1 MTTSCCY
8 VKIMDA
14 VINGAIV
21 LAKSKNLPELTKVH
35 QVNTQNRANIHEQS
49 TLMSSSNI
57 SKTSGINHCIYTD
70 TCNYISII
78 QQEFTL
84 SGTCKIAAS
93 HQAVLIATIGERVVS
108 THILSAVESGSNQF
122 DTPSDEVCV
131 NFSMPLDFTLLNEY
145 VHLSIKFTL
154 FNKTQRVL
162 IDLPVSDLLVN
173 ALGSDFKVES
183 IAPSY
188 GFFGGGKS
196 EPLIVEVGGNI
207 RSLTLSLDQQKS
219 FLNLRGLTFF
229 DADNNPIP
237 ADGMS
242 VSCSSTNQPDPHS
255 TKLLH
260 GQGFHSKR
268 EDCPWITVTFETLSF
283 VKRVEVSNR
292 RDKLGSRAQKLRIS
306 VVDEFHAK
314 FAAYSPFSQLSIAEF
329 LIKIFEMGA
338 YTALFTKDILT
349 RREAI
354 LDCVLASL
362 TSKPQNKE
370 TVFFALNFISTWA
383 TELPIQYLHNK
394 ELKILATYIF
404 EATKGRLGF
413 SLMPFSRLLPYTNN
427 LEFLELELNR
437 LRDKN
442 SLANIM
448 FTKHGL
454 SKQGMLVQNILDVL
468 KTLDTVMND
477 FAEMG
482 LRPCLAYGTLLGA
495 YREKQFIAHDDDVD
509 ILVEFADE
517 GLTREKAYALRTKL
531 IEQLDLKKYRVS
543 SGSKVPTNLNIHLYL
558 KETNIMID
566 VFPYWHDGENAILH
580 MEKMAIRAIPRTILA
595 GRTEIELA
603 GKTFMAPGE
612 TEAFLVER
620 YGETWNVS
628 DKYHEWTWPIKT
640 QQTDNEA

>member
-14 VINGAIV
+14 IINGAIV

-84 SGTCKIAAS
+84 SGTCKIAAN

-108 THILSAVESGSNQF
+108 THILSALESGTNKF

-131 NFSMPLDFTLLNEY
+131 NFSMQLDFTLLYKLVN
-145 VHLSIKFTL
+145 LSIKFTL

-173 ALGSDFKVES
+173 ALGSGFKVES

-196 EPLIVEVGGNI
+196 EPLVVEVGKNI
-207 RSLTLSLDQQKS
+207 RSLTLSLDQQKG
-219 FLNLRGLTFF
+219 FLNLRALTLF

-242 VSCSSTNQPDPHS
+242 VSCSSTNHPDPHS

-260 GQGFHSKR
+260 GQGFHSKL
-268 EDCPWITVTFETLSF
+268 EDCPWFTITFETLSF

-292 RDKLGSRAQKLRIS
+292 RDKWGSRAQKLRIS
-306 VVDEFHAK
+306 VVDEFHAE
-314 FAAYSPFSQLSIAEF
+314 FAAYSPFSQLNIAKF
-329 LIKIFEMGA
+329 LIKILEMDA
-338 YTALFTKDILT
+338 YTALFTKDNLT
-349 RREAI
+349 RREVI

-362 TSKPQNKE
+362 NSKPQNKE
-370 TVFFALNFISTWA
+370 SVFFALNFISTWA
-383 TELPIQYLHNK
+383 RELPTQYLHNK
-394 ELKILATYIF
+394 ELKILAMYMF
-404 EATKGRLGF
+404 EVTKDQLGF
-413 SLMPFSRLLPYTNN
+413 FLMPFSRLFPYTNN

-437 LRDKN
+437 LCDKN
-442 SLANIM
+442 SLAHIM
-448 FTKHGL
+448 FTKHGV
-454 SKQGMLVQNILDVL
+454 SRRGMLVQNIPVVL
-468 KTLDTVMND
+468 KTLETVMND
-477 FAEMG
+477 FAKMG

-517 GLTREKAYALRTKL
+517 GLTRDKVFALRAKL
-531 IEQLDLKKYRVS
+531 IEQLDPKKYRVS
-543 SGSKVPTNLNIHLYL
+543 SEGKVPNNLNIHLYL

-566 VFPYWHDGENAILH
+566 VFPYWHDGENVLLH
-580 MEKMAIRAIPRTILA
+580 MENMAIRAIPRAILA
-595 GRTEIELA
+595 ARTEIELA
-603 GKTFMAPGE
+603 GKTFMAPDE

-628 DKYHEWTWPIKT
+628 DKYHEWPWPIKT
-640 QQTDNEA
+640 QEADN